1 MDELASALRPHQVHL
16 REDHAV
22 LQDTLVRAALGE
34 AHSDVVGIKHVLTAL
49 PVLDAHLAESAI
61 QLLGSHPE
69 LLGQLGGV
77 MHETESSTSSA

>member
-1 MDELASALRPHQVHL
+1 MDELAFALRPHQVHL
-16 REDHAV
+16 REDHTV
-22 LQDTLVRAALGE
+22 LQDTLVGATLGE
-34 AHSDVVGIKHVLTAL
+34 THSGVVGIKHVLTAL